1 MILTSLRLSKMTSLT
16 SIGPEQQHLEGR
28 SVRDIVEYSP
38 EQVNEVWCRKIF
50 RQILQSLELQY
61 AMHMPHRAIT
71 PDTIV
76 FHDNGEPLLIP
87 LDVSPEE
94 AHEAEDLNALARV
107 VHYAITCELAP
118 AGPLEGR
125 VEGYSD
131 SLIKAVD
138 RCMDPDPAR
147 RPQTIAA
154 LRDLLGIVPLGPQ
167 SGAALPSHMMPPF
180 DDDDTDGADGA
191 DAADDAPH
199 HAADTAPTV
208 TAPPGEPEL
217 PAFMQKGERVPRGIS
232 LNHRQRWAIAGG
244 GGAILVALAL
254 AMFAEMRDS
263 GSFDHIVL
271 TLPQRADAP
280 QSPGAASAPALPPP
294 AYITDDPPGA
304 TAAASTTA
312 PPAGTPAGV
321 PAEGPA
327 ISMAETSN
335 PAPPADGAPAQSA
348 TDAHLPG
355 VVVTAEGNLY
365 RLKIQPWGVVYV
377 DGVDRGVSPPVK
389 RLTLAPGRHSIRVT
403 TPNFHDRVLDID
415 TASAGGQIAVDFN
428 DAAR

>member
-1 MILTSLRLSKMTSLT
+1 MTSQT

-61 AMHMPHRAIT
+61 AMHMSHRAIT

-87 LDVSPEE
+87 LDVTPEE
-94 AHEAEDLNALARV
+94 AREAEDLNALARV

-131 SLIKAVD
+131 SLINAVD

-147 RPQTIAA
+147 RPQSIEA
-154 LRDLLGIVPLGPQ
+154 LRDLLGIVPLGPPV
-167 SGAALPSHMMPPF
+167 GAAAASHMMPLF
-180 DDDDTDGADGA
+180 DDETTDTADDVPQHAA
-191 DAADDAPH
+191 DAA
-199 HAADTAPTV
+199 PTV
-208 TAPPGEPEL
+208 APLPGEADL
-217 PAFMQKGERVPRGIS
+217 PAFTQKGERVRRGIS
-232 LNHRQRWAIAGG
+232 LNRRQRWAIAGG
-244 GGAILVALAL
+244 VGAIFVALAL

-280 QSPGAASAPALPPP
+280 QSQSAASAPALPAP
-294 AYITDDPPGA
+294 YITDDPPSA
-304 TAAASTTA
+304 TATAPTAA
-312 PPAGTPAGV
+312 PPAAAPAGV
-321 PAEGPA
+321 PAEVPA
-327 ISMAETSN
+327 TSVAETN
-335 PAPPADGAPAQSA
+335 PPPPAEGAPAQPA
-348 TDAHLPG
+348 KDTHLPG
-355 VVVTAEGNLY
+355 VVVTPEGNLY

-389 RLTLAPGRHSIRVT
+389 RVTLAPGRHTIRIT
-403 TPNFHDRVLDID
+403 NPNFHDRVLDID

>member
-1 MILTSLRLSKMTSLT
+1 
-16 SIGPEQQHLEGR
+16 
-28 SVRDIVEYSP
+28 
-38 EQVNEVWCRKIF
+38 
-50 RQILQSLELQY
+50 
-61 AMHMPHRAIT
+61 MHMPHRAIT

-94 AHEAEDLNALARV
+94 ARESEDLNALARV

-147 RPQTIAA
+147 RPQSIEA
-154 LRDLLGIVPLGPQ
+154 LRDLLGIVPLGPPV
-167 SGAALPSHMMPPF
+167 GAAVASHLMPPF
-180 DDDDTDGADGA
+180 DETT
-191 DAADDAPH
+191 DAAGDAPH
-199 HAADTAPTV
+199 HGPDAAPAV
-208 TAPPGEPEL
+208 AHPPGGTNL
-217 PAFMQKGERVPRGIS
+217 PSFMQKGERVRRGGS
-232 LNHRQRWAIAGG
+232 LNLRQRWAIAGG
-244 GGAILVALAL
+244 GGILLAALAL
-254 AMFAEMRDS
+254 ALFAEMRDS

-280 QSPGAASAPALPPP
+280 QSQGAASAPALPAP
-294 AYITDDPPGA
+294 YITDDPPSA

-312 PPAGTPAGV
+312 PPAAAPADV

-327 ISMAETSN
+327 TVIAETN
-335 PAPPADGAPAQSA
+335 PPPPAAGAPARPA

-355 VVVTAEGNLY
+355 VVVTPEGNLY

-389 RLTLAPGRHSIRVT
+389 RLTLAPGRHTIRVT
-403 TPNFHDRVLDID
+403 NPNFHDRVLDID

-428 DAAR
+428 DTAR